1 MRLSF
6 LFILTVEAVDRLWYG
21 AAAEA
26 TAPHTSTPNEEFRL
40 LVMNPPKDTP
50 TSTDRTNSNQSKK
63 SSTHH
68 SYT

>member
-26 TAPHTSTPNEEFRL
+26 TAPHTSTPNEEYRL
-40 LVMNPPKDTP
+40 LVMNHLVNIRA
-50 TSTDRTNSNQSKK
+50 DRTNSNQSKK